1 MYLSESILKPFI
13 PFNIKCKHFNP
24 FSANTTKWSNKLKQV
39 TSWGSKG
46 SCEEPL
52 EMISYY
58 FIFETNIFIE
68 IVICVAIDFK
78 SHTRQRK
85 A

>member
-1 MYLSESILKPFI
+1 MYLRESILKPFI
-13 PFNIKCKHFNP
+13 PFNIKCKNLNP
-24 FSANTTKWSNKLKQV
+24 LSANTTKWSNKLKQFA
-39 TSWGSKG
+39 SWGSKG

-52 EMISYY
+52 EMISYC

-68 IVICVAIDFK
+68 MVICVAIDFK
-78 SHTRQRK
+78 SDTGQKK